1 MNATTWESVCE
12 SVPSDMPLRDVED
25 ELARIPTLS
34 EDERAAIWLYA
45 WAKNPERSDRQKLRM
60 LLRRAGGR

>member
-1 MNATTWESVCE
+1 
-12 SVPSDMPLRDVED
+12 MPLRDVED